1 MEEPRHEELHEGR
14 IGIELEIIITRE
26 LIPGL
31 MQCQW
36 AVGFSGKAQHFGR
49 KTVEQCTQPA
59 PAKVGGGGSRDSLR

>member
-1 MEEPRHEELHEGR
+1 MKKARFLLSLTNDDNDYQVEQASAAKQAAIKR
-14 IGIELEIIITRE
+14 GIELEIIITRE

-49 KTVEQCTQPA
+49 KTVE
-59 PAKVGGGGSRDSLR
+59 